1 MPLLQTLALT
11 FSATPIPFGAGKFP
25 PQSLKDII
33 KKIQENIKNG
43 KTFLNGLKDK
53 FTNPL
58 KTSLQEADKAIKK
71 FTENGFQGLKDAL
84 PDLFAKTGSV
94 ATARDTLL
102 GYLGNAQ
109 NAASTTFLGMP
120 MSQWATLGNTLYEAT
135 QSFSNHT
142 NELSGVNTEDK
153 VLTLQTLYGNVV
165 ISGASVNI
173 ASTNV
178 ASANLSKS
186 VYPSMN
192 IGSTVVVNSQE
203 RMVIGKTYT
212 SAGAGTVSVDILT
225 DNTKITTASVATL
238 NLANIVLATGST
250 LKIAAGMYINVNS
263 EIKQVNTINALGDFL
278 TVTRPFRNSNAGATL
293 YKETGFVVNT
303 AYSTTSTDM
312 TISIKTPNIANTLC
326 LDNVITGNG
335 TTFTSS
341 LTANNKI
348 YYGGKEY
355 FVISVTDTRITVDE
369 AIGSTSNEIV
379 YKVTAETPVMRITD
393 SNSPGDIL
401 AAFDGLDQLT
411 TSMDSNL
418 TDGMTTRYMTSD
430 GTYSTID
437 CATPV
442 HVTQSLTKPEYVNAV
457 TRTLQGLLDDL
468 NNDAIRAL
476 SDSELVAYLN
486 QQTNEIN
493 AVKNKLMD
501 SINQDLAAINAVK
514 GMLAG
519 LLKLFQASCSKKK
532 KGDDPENPDN
542 TSDDYLKL
550 ILKVDPLTQGCSA
563 TESDFIDT
571 LDTADA
577 EFKGYTY
584 TTPNVAVP
592 TIAASTP
599 PDQFDDAD
607 YTYGLQQQQNAGG
620 DGDVSIDNSPD
631 SLLPAKTVDP
641 CTQPC

>member
-430 GTYSTID
+430 GTYNTID